1 MTKGMES
8 SIFWAIVWGVVFVLS
23 LVAIWWNVSHVL
35 TAIIA
40 GAFMV
45 AFIVDF
51 VQYKR
56 RK

>member
-1 MTKGMES
+1 MIKDMET
-8 SIFWAIVWGVVFVLS
+8 SIFWAIVWGLVLVLS
-23 LVAIWWNVSHVL
+23 LVAIWWNPCHIF

-40 GAFMV
+40 GGFMV
-45 AFIVDF
+45 AFVVDY

>member
-1 MTKGMES
+1 MTKGMET

-23 LVAIWWNVSHVL
+23 LVAIWWNPCHIF

>member
-1 MTKGMES
+1 MDT
-8 SIFWAIVWGVVFVLS
+8 SIFWAVAWGVVLILS
-23 LVAIWWNVSHVL
+23 LVAIWWNVFHVF

-40 GAFMV
+40 GGFMV
-45 AFIVDF
+45 AFVVDY